1 MLHAHRQK
9 NMMRSGAAKPTG
21 SRDRDLN
28 ERRTGAKRR
37 DAGTAG
43 RVFRGFKGIAAAVM
57 IACIFTL
64 PPGLWSA
71 GPKPFEITRKIF
83 EEKAPDFVMKDL
95 SDQKFRLSDYRGKQ
109 PVLIIFSTTWCSF
122 CIEEIPHFKSLYATY
137 AKQGLEIVNIDIQE
151 SREKV
156 SRFAAKYK
164 LPYRTLLD
172 EEGTVSGVYNIPGV
186 PTMILVDK
194 NGMIICR
201 QCRTVDTLL
210 ESMLKKK

>member
-95 SDQKFRLSDYRGKQ
+95 SDRKFRLSDYRGKQ
-109 PVLIIFSTTWCSF
+109 PVLLIFSATWCSF
-122 CIEEIPHFKSLYATY
+122 CIEEIPHFKSLHATY

>member
-1 MLHAHRQK
+1 MLHAHRRK

-21 SRDRDLN
+21 SRDRGLD
-28 ERRTGAKRR
+28 ERRTEAKRR

-43 RVFRGFKGIAAAVM
+43 RIFRGFKGIAAVVM

-71 GPKPFEITRKIF
+71 DTKPFDITRKIF

-95 SDQKFRLSDYRGKQ
+95 NDQKFRLSDYRGKQ
-109 PVLIIFSTTWCSF
+109 LVLIIFSATWCSF
-122 CIEEIPHFKSLYATY
+122 CIDEIPHFKFLHATY
-137 AKQGLEIVNIDIQE
+137 AKHGLEIVNIDIQE

-172 EEGTVSGVYNIPGV
+172 EEGTVSGVYNIPGI

-210 ESMLKKK
+210 ESMIKKK